1 MYFSFPRCIVNLKSC
16 FQEKYISEENIEF
29 GLEHI
34 WTMNLDYVTLYWIWT
49 GNLLD
54 NDYALLALDFKI
66 LDYELDYDY

>member
-1 MYFSFPRCIVNLKSC
+1 MKSC

-34 WTMNLDYVTLYWIWT
+34 WTMNLDYVTLYWVWT

-54 NDYALLALDFKI
+54 NDLELHLLDTLLALDFKI